1 MAVQNKVSL
10 PVIKRLPKYYRYLT
24 NLSADGKDKISS
36 SELAHMMGTTA
47 SQVRQDFNCFGG
59 FGQQGI
65 GYKVDVLRAEI
76 GNLLF
81 GDGEKL
87 PTILVGAGR
96 LGSAVSSFISRD
108 ANGYKL
114 LGVFDV
120 NPDLIGKEMCGV
132 PILPL
137 SDLDKFCAEHHPEVA
152 VLCVPRQS
160 AMDLAGE
167 LVNQGIKGFW
177 NFSHYDLSV
186 EYPDVTVENVHL
198 GDSLMSLGYRLR
210 NQEKVIIASLSKTD
224 SADMWEVARQRQ
236 MGSGAS
242 KGRRELSFDALLTIP
257 GRGKALCPRA
267 CGRMP
272 RSLAVINK
280 AR

>member
-137 SDLDKFCAEHHPEVA
+137 CGASPRGGRALRAAPERHGSGRGTGDPGHQGLLEFQPLRSVRG
-152 VLCVPRQS
+152 VSRRHSGERPPWRQS
-160 AMDLAGE
+160 DEPGVPAAEPGEVILAFLGE
-167 LVNQGIKGFW
+167 
-177 NFSHYDLSV
+177 
-186 EYPDVTVENVHL
+186 
-198 GDSLMSLGYRLR
+198 
-210 NQEKVIIASLSKTD
+210 TD
-224 SADMWEVARQRQ
+224 SPDTGGGGVPAPEGERCPEGAE
-236 MGSGAS
+236 GAS
-242 KGRRELSFDALLTIP
+242 FAAILTIP
-257 GRGKALCPRA
+257 GHGKALSPTVR
-267 CGRMP
+267 GRSP
-272 RSLAVINK
+272 LPEGAKK

>member
-120 NPDLIGKEMCGV
+120 NPDLIGKERCGV

-160 AMDLAGE
+160 AMDLARE

-210 NQEKVIIASLSKTD
+210 NQEK
-224 SADMWEVARQRQ
+224 
-236 MGSGAS
+236 
-242 KGRRELSFDALLTIP
+242 
-257 GRGKALCPRA
+257 
-267 CGRMP
+267 
-272 RSLAVINK
+272 
-280 AR
+280 